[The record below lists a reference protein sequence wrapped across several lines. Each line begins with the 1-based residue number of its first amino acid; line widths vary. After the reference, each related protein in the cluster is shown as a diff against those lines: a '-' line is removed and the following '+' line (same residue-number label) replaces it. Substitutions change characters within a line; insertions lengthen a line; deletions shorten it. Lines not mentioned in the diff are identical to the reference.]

1 MQMVYL
7 SACEQPGKA
16 WRIMGE
22 IQIMRSS
29 GNPGPIPIDTKE
41 MLWGLCK
48 HFLDLELEV
57 NACIR
62 QELSKITLARSRDA
76 CDEAF
81 GTFVSHILIPYS
93 KFSMGSKAA
102 AFAVDTIIPTVLE
115 LEQANGIVF
124 HKGAI
129 FYNTAL
135 AYLIS
140 GDEDRFEYYLAMAD
154 EEDHLTCCGDGESH
168 SRGKTNIKKDEL
180 SEQTIQPRLML
191 LVSMLNGDLAGSCAN
206 FESLF
211 GHLATTDALDQWR
224 QGLEPYHHGELFR
237 AVKELSIFSGLSM
250 PDYTA
255 VLDNPYVMLR
265 LVKALAH
272 VAQFSESYFTQV
284 NTNVPVG
291 ALSQKLSLLYR
302 MANAAPSKDD
312 FCGKYP
318 KTAVDI
324 DQELR
329 ALVAGAET
337 QAIYEQKAWR
347 ILRILYIVRNATAHI
362 IDPSLSFY
370 TDRDLL
376 MKLLQ
381 VVCLSVFVIHK
392 ESGLSVPQ

>member
-1 MQMVYL
+1 M
-7 SACEQPGKA
+7 
-16 WRIMGE
+16 MGE

-29 GNPGPIPIDTKE
+29 GNPGPLPIDTKD
-41 MLWGLCK
+41 LLFDLCTR
-48 HFLDLELEV
+48 FIELELEV
-57 NACIR
+57 DACIR
-62 QELSKITLARSRDA
+62 QELSEIKLARSRDA

-81 GTFVSHILIPYS
+81 GTYVSHILIPYS

-102 AFAVDTIIPTVLE
+102 AFAVDTIIPTVLK
-115 LEQANGIVF
+115 LEQSNGIVF

-140 GDEDRFEYYLAMAD
+140 GDDDRFEYYLAMAD
-154 EEDHLTCCGDGESH
+154 EEDHLTCGGDGESH
-168 SRGKTNIKKDEL
+168 SRGTTNIKKDDL
-180 SEQTIQPRLML
+180 GEQTIQPRLML

-211 GHLATTDALDQWR
+211 GHLATTDGVDQWR

-237 AVKELSIFSGLSM
+237 AIKEFSIFFGLSM
-250 PDYTA
+250 PDYTP

-265 LVKALAH
+265 LAKALAH
-272 VAQFSESYFTQV
+272 VAQFSESYLTQV

-291 ALSQKLSLLYR
+291 ALSRKLSFLSR

-318 KTAVDI
+318 NTAVDI

-329 ALVAGAET
+329 ALIAGIET
-337 QAIYEQKAWR
+337 EATYEQKAWR
-347 ILRILYIVRNATAHI
+347 ILRTLYIVRNATAHI

-381 VVCLSVFVIHK
+381 VVCLSIFVIHK
-392 ESGLSVPQ
+392 ESELSVPQ